1 MYMLCMSMRVL
12 LIVAVIAKRSIAL
25 SEGKNESVG
34 R

>member
-12 LIVAVIAKRSIAL
+12 LIVAVMAKCSIVL